1 MFSTVGEM
9 GVLRSRQGK
18 PPALGCHHHLL
29 VRLYCLNGGHHLRIL
44 PDGTV
49 GGGRLEH
56 DLYGEEERR
65 WEART
70 WFGTKLCT
78 GCADD
83 LIIML

>member
-9 GVLRSRQGK
+9 GVLRSGQE
-18 PPALGCHHHLL
+18 PPPVLGCHHRPL

-56 DLYGEEERR
+56 DLYGEEERVGR
-65 WEART
+65 PHLVW
-70 WFGTKLCT
+70 KLCSS
-78 GCADD
+78 CADD
-83 LIIML
+83 LMITL